1 MSSLPKFGL
10 SGVELSRFFCKL
22 NVTLKIQL
30 VHSVILCKWDYCNSV
45 YFNMPVN
52 QINKLQR
59 IQNCA
64 VWYIFNNHDR
74 RQLIAPYLKKLHS
87 LPIKYQILLK
97 IALLVFKC
105 LIDIAPQ
112 SESAFKYSA
121 PTVLNTLYL
130 TLSGL

>member
-1 MSSLPKFGL
+1 M
-10 SGVELSRFFCKL
+10 
-22 NVTLKIQL
+22 
-30 VHSVILCKWDYCNSV
+30 ILCKWDYCNSV